1 MSMAASGVR
10 TALAGTLLGTA
21 VALAGCGG
29 SAQHLAVS
37 HRHTPAAEAR
47 IIVLPVEIPPALALP
62 PDTGRTV
69 SRLYATELLRNY
81 EVLDY
86 DRLVSNLQARKVA
99 LEQLVTGQAPETA
112 AELGVDGVLESQVY
126 RWEPGKPGFWFLAKQ
141 GQVGFHAHL
150 VDVRT
155 GSVIWSVNRV
165 RPTRPDD
172 TLAVGLGS
180 VFEDLAAEMPSRLTP
195 Y

>member
-1 MSMAASGVR
+1 MAAAGVR
-10 TALAGTLLGTA
+10 IALAGALLGG
-21 VALAGCGG
+21 VLVLAGCAET
-29 SAQHLAVS
+29 AQHLAVS

-47 IIVLPVEIPPALALP
+47 IVVLPVEIPAALALP
-62 PDTGRTV
+62 PDTGRTIAL
-69 SRLYATELLRNY
+69 LYSTELLRSY
-81 EVLDY
+81 EMLDY
-86 DRLVSNLQARKVA
+86 DRLLANLQARKVT
-99 LEQLVTGQAPETA
+99 LEQLVTGQAPDTA
-112 AELGVDGVLESQVY
+112 EELGVDGVLESEVY
-126 RWEPGKPGFWFLAKQ
+126 RWEPGKAGFWFLAKE

-172 TLAVGLGS
+172 TLAVGLGP
-180 VFEDLAAEMPSRLTP
+180 VFRDLAAEMPSQLTP